1 MRLLIPRL
9 VWRES
14 SSKREARRSLQTGL
28 VALSATALAIALL
41 PEISTA
47 SENKGNTMT
56 YPPTERTDTV
66 DTHFGTTVADPYRWL
81 EGDIRRDGKVEAWIT
96 KQKNLTE
103 DYLATLPGRDLF
115 KQRLQALFDHERL
128 PIPPEKRGDRY
139 FFVRSAGLE
148 AQPVLYVRENGTDR
162 VVVDPNSWSEDG
174 ATALAE
180 WAVSHN
186 GRYLAYAIQEGGADW
201 RTIRV
206 MDIDTGRILDDEI
219 RWARFMKIGWVQ
231 DDSGFFYSRNAEPEE
246 GAAFEAQV
254 LEHTVNFHRLETPQ
268 SQDRLIYASDTDQP
282 LIHMALTTADGRY
295 VVIHSSRLGGG
306 NGITV
311 IDLAEDGWTPETLVS
326 SLDHAWTLIG
336 NVGARLFFTTEEG
349 AERGKVVAINFDA
362 EKPVFQ
368 DFLPHREDAVI
379 LGSNIVGDRLVVS
392 YMVDAKT
399 QVERFKLDGTRDGV
413 VELPSTGTA
422 GAFRGRPGDNES
434 FYVFSSQDTPTTIY
448 RYDVA
453 TNTSTVWAKP
463 RIASDLDQLVVEQ
476 HFFASKDGTRIPMFV
491 MRRKDVTGPAP
502 TMLYGYGGFGIPL
515 IPYFSAEALA
525 WVEQGGVYAMPNI
538 RGGGEYGR
546 AWHEAGRLANKQNSF
561 DDFIAAAEFLKREGI
576 TPPDGLAIHGGS
588 NGGLL
593 VGAVVNQRPDLFAA
607 ALPDVA
613 VLDMLRFPLF
623 TGGTFWTQE
632 YGDPAVQAD
641 FKNLLSYSPL
651 HNVRDGTDYPAILTT
666 TGDTDDRVV
675 PAHSFKY
682 VAALQAAALGNR
694 PRLLRVE
701 TRAGHGAGKPT
712 DKIIEQTADMW
723 AFAAHWSGLRLQ
735 TATTPDGGG

>member
-1 MRLLIPRL
+1 
-9 VWRES
+9 
-14 SSKREARRSLQTGL
+14 
-28 VALSATALAIALL
+28 
-41 PEISTA
+41 
-47 SENKGNTMT
+47 MT
-56 YPPTERTDTV
+56 YPTTERSDIV
-66 DTHFGTTVADPYRWL
+66 DTHFGSRVADPYRWL
-81 EGDIRRDGKVEAWIT
+81 ESDIRRDGKVKAWVAQ
-96 KQKNLTE
+96 QKTLTE
-103 DYLATLPGRDLF
+103 DYMATLPGRDLF

-139 FFVRSAGLE
+139 FFLRSAGLA
-148 AQPVLYVRENGTDR
+148 AQPVLFVRENGTDR
-162 VVVDPNSWSEDG
+162 VVVDPNRWSEDG
-174 ATALAE
+174 TTALAE
-180 WAVSHN
+180 WAVSPS

-219 RWARFMKIGWVQ
+219 RWARFMKISWAQ
-231 DDSGFFYSRNAEPEE
+231 NDSGFFYSRNAKPEG

-268 SQDRLIYASDTDQP
+268 SQDRLIHASDSDQP
-282 LIHMALTTADGRY
+282 LILIASTTADGRY
-295 VVIHSSRLGGG
+295 LVIYSSRLGGG
-306 NGITV
+306 NGLTV
-311 IDLAEDGWTPETLVS
+311 IKLAEEEWTPTILVS
-326 SLDHAWTLIG
+326 TLDHAWSLIG
-336 NVGARLFFTTEEG
+336 NTGARLFFSTDKD
-349 AERGKVVAINFDA
+349 AERGKVVTIELDA
-362 EKPVFQ
+362 EKPVFR
-368 DFLPHREDAVI
+368 DFVPQRKDAVI
-379 LGSNIVGDRLVVS
+379 LGGNIVGDRLMVS

-399 QVERFKLDGTRDGV
+399 QVERFKLDGTPDGV
-413 VELPSTGTA
+413 VELPGTGTA

-453 TNTSTVWAKP
+453 SNASTVWAKP
-463 RIASDLDQLVVEQ
+463 RVASDLDQLVVGQ

-546 AWHEAGRLANKQNSF
+546 AWHEAGRLANKQNGF

-623 TGGTFWTQE
+623 TGGPFWTEE

-641 FKNLLSYSPL
+641 FENLLSYSPL
-651 HNVRDGTDYPAILTT
+651 HNIRDGVDYPAILTT

-694 PRLLRVE
+694 PRLLRIE

-723 AFAAHWSGLRLQ
+723 AFAAHWTGLRLQ
-735 TATTPDGGG
+735 TGK

>member
-1 MRLLIPRL
+1 M
-9 VWRES
+9 
-14 SSKREARRSLQTGL
+14 
-28 VALSATALAIALL
+28 
-41 PEISTA
+41 
-47 SENKGNTMT
+47 
-56 YPPTERTDTV
+56 
-66 DTHFGTTVADPYRWL
+66 
-81 EGDIRRDGKVEAWIT
+81 
-96 KQKNLTE
+96 
-103 DYLATLPGRDLF
+103 
-115 KQRLQALFDHERL
+115 
-128 PIPPEKRGDRY
+128 
-139 FFVRSAGLE
+139 
-148 AQPVLYVRENGTDR
+148 
-162 VVVDPNSWSEDG
+162 
-174 ATALAE
+174 
-180 WAVSHN
+180 
-186 GRYLAYAIQEGGADW
+186 
-201 RTIRV
+201 
-206 MDIDTGRILDDEI
+206 
-219 RWARFMKIGWVQ
+219 
-231 DDSGFFYSRNAEPEE
+231 
-246 GAAFEAQV
+246 
-254 LEHTVNFHRLETPQ
+254 
-268 SQDRLIYASDTDQP
+268 
-282 LIHMALTTADGRY
+282 
-295 VVIHSSRLGGG
+295 
-306 NGITV
+306 
-311 IDLAEDGWTPETLVS
+311 
-326 SLDHAWTLIG
+326 
-336 NVGARLFFTTEEG
+336 
-349 AERGKVVAINFDA
+349 
-362 EKPVFQ
+362 
-368 DFLPHREDAVI
+368 
-379 LGSNIVGDRLVVS
+379 
-392 YMVDAKT
+392 
-399 QVERFKLDGTRDGV
+399 
-413 VELPSTGTA
+413 
-422 GAFRGRPGDNES
+422 
-434 FYVFSSQDTPTTIY
+434 
-448 RYDVA
+448 A

-476 HFFASKDGTRIPMFV
+476 HFFASKDGTRIPVFV

-515 IPYFSAEALA
+515 MPYFSVEALA

-623 TGGTFWTQE
+623 TGGRFWTQE

-641 FKNLLSYSPL
+641 FDNLLSYSPL
-651 HNVRDGTDYPAILTT
+651 HNVQDGTDYPAILTT

-735 TATTPDGGG
+735 TGR